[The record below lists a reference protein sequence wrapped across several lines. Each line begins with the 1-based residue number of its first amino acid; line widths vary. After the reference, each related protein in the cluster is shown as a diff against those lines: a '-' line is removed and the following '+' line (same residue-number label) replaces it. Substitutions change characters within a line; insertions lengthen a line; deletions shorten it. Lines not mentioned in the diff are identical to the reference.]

1 MLLQNVLEQDLV
13 DLTWSAGQLSID
25 ANEGGVAYVRVARL
39 VLKSPVRMRLLRVGK
54 ECKH

>member
-39 VLKSPVRMRLLRVGK
+39 VLKSPARMRLLRVGK